1 MLSLK
6 GALNDGYY
14 YFNKKYRLLMHLL
27 YNILKSMMIWLNFLN
42 GGSIHH
48 YTYKNISVIINSVHS
63 SVYYSSLNA
72 KIVRFP
78 LLLHSRGPIT
88 IIIPPNTFTTSKI
101 LYILIGLKMYINSGL
116 LTHLHNCLEMQIL
129 SSFHRWGNTLKRL
142 DDLPRSHK

>member
-14 YFNKKYRLLMHLL
+14 YFNKKYQLLMHLL
-27 YNILKSMMIWLNFLN
+27 CNILKSMMIWLNFLN

-48 YTYKNISVIINSVHS
+48 YTYKNIPAIINSVHS
-63 SVYYSSLNA
+63 NVYYSSLNA
-72 KIVRFP
+72 KTVQFP
-78 LLLHSRGPIT
+78 LLLHSCGPIT

-116 LTHLHNCLEMQIL
+116 LTHLHNFLVMQIL